1 MTRSAK
7 PIRTETGVSTA
18 DSITVYGKNLCTEV
32 LGKVNLGDMGFLG
45 LIGRLPTPQESVVF
59 NAITVTLVEHG
70 ITPSAIVARQTI
82 LGAPESLQGAVAAG
96 LLGLGTVF
104 VGSMDAVARMLTT
117 ALKDAGEK
125 GDKPDFKAL
134 AKNIVDDF
142 AAKKAIIPGIGHPIH
157 KPVDPRVPVLF
168 RIAEE
173 NGFSGNYVKL
183 MQAVHAEAQSRTP
196 KVLPMNATSAIGA
209 IACELGIDA
218 RVVRGLGVMARAVG
232 LVSHILE
239 ESRSPMAAEIWH
251 RTEADATA
259 HHRP

>member
-1 MTRSAK
+1 MSRSAK

-45 LIGRLPTPQESVVF
+45 LMGRLPTPQESVVF

-117 ALKDAGEK
+117 ALKDAG
-125 GDKPDFKAL
+125 DKPDFNAL
-134 AKNIVDDF
+134 AKTIVDDF
-142 AAKKAIIPGIGHPIH
+142 SAKKTIIPGIGHPIH

-168 RIAEE
+168 RIAAE
-173 NGFSGNYVKL
+173 NGFSGDYVKL

-251 RTEADATA
+251 RTEEDATA
-259 HHRP
+259 HHRS

>member
-1 MTRSAK
+1 MTRTAK
-7 PIRTETGVSTA
+7 QIRTETGVSTP

-96 LLGLGTVF
+96 LLGLGNVF
-104 VGSMDAVARMLTT
+104 VGSMDAVARTLTA
-117 ALKDAGEK
+117 ALRDA
-125 GDKPDFKAL
+125 GDKPDYAAL
-134 AKNIVDDF
+134 AKVIVDDYH
-142 AAKKAIIPGIGHPIH
+142 ARNAIIPGIGHPIH

-173 NGFSGNYVKL
+173 NGFSGKYVKL
-183 MQAVHAEAQSRTP
+183 MQSVHAEAQSRTP
-196 KVLPMNATSAIGA
+196 KVLPMNATAEIGA

-239 ESRSPMAAEIWH
+239 ESRNPMAAEVWH

-259 HHRP
+259 HHRS